1 MGRALALDYRR
12 MRPRTFLAALVAMA
26 VVSADAS
33 ADASADTTA
42 ANAAAADARTVQR
55 PEASRAPAVA
65 APAPAPRARTIA
77 IEERLAA
84 DHALRLGDTLTVAA
98 APGGAGERVVVGAIV
113 RRGADPSEIA
123 RAEYKVRL
131 HLDQLQRLLEY
142 GDRVD
147 RFAVDAESARV
158 DDAMRAINA
167 RAFGFRAHRST
178 DVAVETSKTFAVVSR
193 FNRAIGVITI
203 VASAIFL
210 LCIML
215 LKVDERRRD
224 VAALRLI
231 GCSSRTIVGSV
242 VLEAAAV
249 AVLGSLA
256 GVAVG
261 GAASWIVN
269 EHYQAVY
276 RTPLRF
282 SIVTGDIVLLAVT
295 LSLVLGIV
303 AGWLAALR
311 LVRTPPLALF
321 GR

>member
-1 MGRALALDYRR
+1 VKSLALLLLLLAPLRALA
-12 MRPRTFLAALVAMA
+12 P
-26 VVSADAS
+26 
-33 ADASADTTA
+33 
-42 ANAAAADARTVQR
+42 QG
-55 PEASRAPAVA
+55 
-65 APAPAPRARTIA
+65 APRSIARGVPQDAPRSIARGVPQDAPRSIA
-77 IEERLAA
+77 IDTRLAA
-84 DHALRLGDTLTVAA
+84 DAGLRVGD
-98 APGGAGERVVVGAIV
+98 RVVVASEPGLPGDTVVIAGIV
-113 RRGADPSEIA
+113 QRGADPAEIA
-123 RAEYKVRL
+123 RGEYRIRL
-131 HLDQLQRLLEY
+131 HLDQLQSLLGY

-147 RFAVDAESARV
+147 RFAVGTRSAGAIADAVARINSA
-158 DDAMRAINA
+158 AY
-167 RAFGFRAHRST
+167 GFRAHRSA
-178 DVAVETSKTFAVVSR
+178 DVAVETSRTFAVVSR
-193 FNRAIGVITI
+193 FHRAIGVITI

-249 AVLGSLA
+249 AALGSLA
-256 GVAVG
+256 GIGVG

-269 EHYQAVY
+269 RHYQAVY

-282 SIVTGDIVLLAVT
+282 SIVTGDIVLLAVA

-303 AGWLAALR
+303 AGWLAARR
-311 LVRTPPLALF
+311 LARTPPLALF